1 MGLRLGLDIGAN
13 SIGWA
18 IVHTDEQRIVNMGSR
33 VFPAGVNDYDTN
45 KEATKNQTRREARGL
60 RRQYVR
66 RRWRKIK
73 LIEFLI
79 DHSLTPFTKSDLNLW
94 KKNRDQPYYEH
105 LINWFSINPYELR
118 EKSLYEKLDPHELGR
133 VLYHII
139 QRRGFLSNRKS
150 ESSEDSTIFQGRKDS
165 GTVGISDT
173 AESLS
178 NFKTLGEYLAQVDTR
193 KERIRN
199 RYTSRAMYVDE
210 AKQILEHQK
219 QYHNFIDNAF
229 IDRLI
234 GSDTKK
240 NMNGVLFFQ
249 RPLKSQKHTLGR
261 CVFEPGKTRCPV
273 SRPEFEEFRVWSF
286 VNTIEYQGEKIPLS
300 KRAQLVDYIFS
311 QTSAKKFKD
320 AKKHLGYPLLD
331 DRFNY
336 SDDDKLPTAEV
347 SAGLRKAFGKKTWEE
362 FDADKRHR
370 IWHDLYA
377 ATDNEWLSNRLLDYG
392 LVEKD
397 IKTLLKTK
405 IKRDY
410 GSLSV
415 KAIQNILPFL
425 KDGIIYNEAVLLA
438 GVKNAFGEK
447 WGSIDDKQTVIDTV
461 SSFKGSANHGTIIE
475 QVKEYL
481 SQAYGLNEAELQ
493 KLYHHSQIDHSDVKL
508 NRLPEPQ
515 KLRNPIVMQAIF
527 EVRSLVNRLLDIHGE
542 FDAIHIELA
551 RDLKKS
557 RDERAQIK
565 RKQTENQ
572 KLNEKASE
580 ILSEYGIED
589 TYFNRL
595 KVKLFN
601 ELREMKCPYT
611 GKTIHIGHSNG
622 NGIGLFT
629 GEVQVEHIVPY
640 NRSLN
645 NSFGNLTL
653 CDANENRAKGDKT
666 PYEYY
671 SSLGKWE
678 EVKQRA
684 KDILPYFK
692 YAHFKKK
699 EVEED
704 IASRLLNDT
713 RYMSREVHKY
723 LKQISN
729 NVVVVTGTLTADLRH
744 HWGLNSII
752 SEDDVKNRSDHRHH
766 AIDALV
772 VALTDRSSVMRMSRW
787 NKFNKVESERQV
799 LPPWEELR
807 NQAQL
812 AVNQILVS
820 HKKVNRF
827 VTERIVK
834 TKKGK
839 KVHKNLGR
847 SARGQLHKETVFGKR
862 LSPETGEYAY
872 HVRKSLNGGITKR
885 KQITKV
891 VDPVVRGLL
900 FECLDELGI
909 NGDTIPNGTFVY
921 TGEDG
926 KMQTRIHIQSK
937 SGEMIPVFK
946 VRVKENLDKAV
957 EIKDDSGQ
965 FVNPR
970 NNHHVALYVDDN
982 GNMVEDCVTFWDVVE
997 RKRQGQ
1003 PAISPNL
1010 GEKYRLL
1017 TTLQTNDMF
1026 LVGWTGDPDR
1036 VTETP
1041 VRELIHYLYR
1051 VQKISSSDYWF
1062 RHHLASNIIDVPN
1075 SFYRI
1080 QSLKAWQEKKPIK
1093 VWVTAD
1099 GCIELFKS

>member
-18 IVHTDEQRIVNMGSR
+18 IVDTHNQKVISMGSR

-73 LIEFLI
+73 LLEFLI
-79 DHSLTPFTKSDLNLW
+79 EHNLTPFTKSDLNVW
-94 KKNRDQPYYEH
+94 KKKRDQPNFEH
-105 LINWFSINPYELR
+105 LTDWFANNPYGLR
-118 EKSLYEKLDPHELGR
+118 EKALSEKIELHELGR
-133 VLYHII
+133 ILYHII

-150 ESSEDSTIFQGRKDS
+150 ESSEESTIFQGRKDS
-165 GTVGISDT
+165 GTIGISDT
-173 AESLS
+173 RASLS
-178 NFKTLGEYLAQVDTR
+178 QFRTLGEYLSQVDTR

-210 AKQILEHQK
+210 AKQILKVQK
-219 QYHNFIDNAF
+219 EYHSFITDGF
-229 IDRLI
+229 VDKLI

-300 KRAQLVDYIFS
+300 KREQLADYLLS
-311 QTSAKKFKD
+311 QSSDKKFKD
-320 AKKHLGYPLLD
+320 AKKHLKYPLLD

-347 SAGLRKAFGKKTWEE
+347 SAGLRKAFGTSIWEN
-362 FDADKRHR
+362 FDSQRKLQ

-377 ATDNEWLSNRLLDYG
+377 ATDNEWLKSRLNNYDLS
-392 LVEKD
+392 EKD
-397 IKTLLKTK
+397 IEILLKTK

-410 GSLSV
+410 GSLSL
-415 KAIQNILPFL
+415 KAIHNILPFL
-425 KDGIIYNEAVLLA
+425 KQGFIYNEAVLLA
-438 GVKNAFGEK
+438 GVVNAFGDK
-447 WGSIDDKQTVIDTV
+447 WDSIDDKQTIVDTI
-461 SSFKGSANHGTIIE
+461 SGFKGSSTDGTVIDQI
-475 QVKEYL
+475 KHYL
-481 SQAYGLNEAELQ
+481 SQQYGLTDSDLR
-493 KLYHHSQIDHSDVKL
+493 KLYHHSQTDHSEEKL
-508 NRLPEPQ
+508 DRLPEPQ
-515 KLRNPIVMQAIF
+515 KLRNPIVLQAIY
-527 EVRSLVNRLLDIHGE
+527 EVRSLVNLLLELHGS
-542 FDAIHIELA
+542 FDSIHIELA
-551 RDLKKS
+551 RDLKKNQ
-557 RDERAQIK
+557 DERSKIK
-565 RKQTENQ
+565 KKQTENQ
-572 KLNEKASE
+572 KLNEQASE
-580 ILSEYGIED
+580 MLAEYGVDD

-601 ELREMKCPYT
+601 ELREKKCPYT
-611 GKTIHIGHSNG
+611 GKTIHIGFSNG

-671 SSLGKWE
+671 SSLGNWE
-678 EVKQRA
+678 GVKQQS

-692 YAHFKKK
+692 YVHFKKK
-699 EVEED
+699 EVEAD

-723 LKQISN
+723 LKQISDA
-729 NVVVVTGTLTADLRH
+729 VVVVTGSLTADLRH
-744 HWGLNSII
+744 HWGLNSIL
-752 SEDDVKNRSDHRHH
+752 SEDDKKDRSDHRHH

-772 VALTDRSSVMRMSRW
+772 VALTDRSAVLRMSRW
-787 NKFNKVESERQV
+787 NKFNKVESDRQV
-799 LPPWEELR
+799 LPPWEDFR
-807 NQAQL
+807 QQAQL

-827 VTERIVK
+827 VTERTVK

-839 KVHKNLGR
+839 RVLKNLGR

-862 LSPETGEYAY
+862 LSPETGEYAF

-885 KQITKV
+885 KQIEKV

-900 FECLDELGI
+900 YNCLDELGI
-909 NGDTIPNGTFVY
+909 KSDTIPNGTFVY
-921 TGEDG
+921 AGEDG
-926 KMQTRIHIQSK
+926 NLHTRIKIQTK
-937 SGEMIPVFK
+937 SGDLIPVYK

-957 EIKDDSGQ
+957 EVKDDSGQ

-970 NNHHVALYVDDN
+970 NNHHVALYVDDS

-997 RKRQGQ
+997 RKRQGL
-1003 PAISPNL
+1003 PAISQSYGDNYCL
-1010 GEKYRLL
+1010 M
-1017 TTLQTNDMF
+1017 TTLQANDMF
-1026 LVGWTGDPDR
+1026 LIGWNGDP
-1036 VTETP
+1036 
-1041 VRELIHYLYR
+1041 ELINTKPVSELVHYLYR
-1051 VQKISSSDYWF
+1051 VQKLSSMYYVF
-1062 RHHLASNIIDVPN
+1062 RHHRTSTLDDVPGN
-1075 SFYRI
+1075 YERIVSF
-1080 QSLKAWQEKKPIK
+1080 KAWKERNPIK
-1093 VWVTAD
+1093 VWVTTD
-1099 GCIELFKS
+1099 GRIELYKT